1 MSVYATGDTHGN
13 FLRFE
18 EQHFREQEKMARSD
32 YMIICGDF
40 GGIWNGEPQD
50 AETLDQLEALPFTTL
65 WVDGNHENFDEI
77 YNYPVEEW
85 HGGKIHRI
93 RPHVMHLMRGQV
105 FEIEGRTFFTM
116 GGARSV
122 DVWDGILDPDEP
134 GFELKYWALRRRQAV
149 FRVKHLSWWEQE
161 LPSDKEY
168 AEARRN
174 LERVR
179 YEVDYII
186 THCAPDS
193 IQDELSGGKYLHD
206 KLTGFL
212 EELKNKAKFH
222 YWLHGHYHGNK
233 NIGDKFVLLYEQIVQ
248 VI

>member
-18 EQHFREQEKMARSD
+18 EQHFPEQKKMTRSD

-93 RPHVMHLMRGQV
+93 RPHVIHLMRGQV
-105 FEIEGRTFFTM
+105 FEIEGHTFFTM

-161 LPSDKEY
+161 LPSDEEY

-179 YEVDYII
+179 YEVDYI
-186 THCAPDS
+186 HSLRAG
-193 IQDELSGGKYLHD
+193 QR
-206 KLTGFL
+206 TG
-212 EELKNKAKFH
+212 
-222 YWLHGHYHGNK
+222 
-233 NIGDKFVLLYEQIVQ
+233 
-248 VI
+248 